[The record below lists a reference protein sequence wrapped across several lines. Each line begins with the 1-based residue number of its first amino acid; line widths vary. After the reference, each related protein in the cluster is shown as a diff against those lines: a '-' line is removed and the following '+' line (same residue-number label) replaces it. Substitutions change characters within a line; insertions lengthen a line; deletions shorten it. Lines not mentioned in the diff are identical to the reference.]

1 MDIGFIG
8 VQQTNIKLSFKKIE
22 NGVSLS
28 EIRNFFDKNGIDFRP
43 LDLAREQGGIR
54 FKSGAYT
61 IVREH
66 FESDSNTAIGQ
77 EMTV

>member
-1 MDIGFIG
+1 MRD
-8 VQQTNIKLSFKKIE
+8 
-22 NGVSLS
+22 
-28 EIRNFFDKNGIDFRP
+28 FFYKCRIDFKP